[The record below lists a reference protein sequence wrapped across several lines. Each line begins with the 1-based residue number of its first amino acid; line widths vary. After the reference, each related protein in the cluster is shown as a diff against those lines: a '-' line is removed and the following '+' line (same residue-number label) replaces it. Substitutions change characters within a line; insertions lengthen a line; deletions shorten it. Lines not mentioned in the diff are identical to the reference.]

1 MLCPNCNTYF
11 EDNFAF
17 CPKCGSKLELTKK
30 DWDKLRNEN
39 GKFAYVSKGE
49 QVEFDTMQDLA
60 KGFAEEVMTIAL
72 FHKIEECMDEKDYD
86 EAFHILYPVL
96 TENPEDMELWDLLYK
111 IIRCTMDDMKI
122 RDATVYITEGIRID
136 NKDDH
141 LWNELGVCFCFQ
153 KNYQTAMDCYDRA
166 IKFNG
171 NNDEYW
177 SNKGYLLLLNG
188 TKFFKYHNLD
198 ECINCF
204 NEALICFDQAMK
216 IDGGNKYLDIFKQ
229 VIIDINSLNKDNT
242 LPYMFG
248 FSE

>member
-1 MLCPNCNTYF
+1 MICPNCNTYF
-11 EDNFAF
+11 EDDFAF
-17 CPKCGSKLELTKK
+17 CPRCGVKLELSEK

-39 GKFAYVSKGE
+39 GKFAYMENEE
-49 QVEFDTMQDLA
+49 QVEFDSMQDLA
-60 KGFAEEVMTIAL
+60 NGFVEHVMTTA
-72 FHKIEECMDEKDYD
+72 FFAKVEECLEDRNYD

-96 TENPEDMELWDLLYK
+96 TENPNNMEIWDLLYK
-111 IIRCTMDDMKI
+111 IIQGTMDDMKI
-122 RDATVYITEGIRID
+122 MDATVYITEGIRID

-153 KNYQTAMDCYDRA
+153 KNYKTAMDCYNRA
-166 IKFNG
+166 IKFNR

-188 TKFFKYHNLD
+188 TKFFKEDNFD
-198 ECINCF
+198 EARNCF

-216 IDGGNKYLDIFKQ
+216 IDGGNKYLGIFNQ